1 MKRILIVDDS
11 RTIRNLILLS
21 LGLTSFSVY
30 QAEDGQEALDLL
42 GEVNPDL
49 LITDVHMPRLDGL
62 QLIERVRNSERFK
75 ALPILVLSTETEREY
90 KLKARSAG
98 ATGWISKP
106 IEAALLINAI
116 HRVLELAEPPSRVN

>member
-62 QLIERVRNSERFK
+62 KLIERVRNSERFK

>member
-106 IEAALLINAI
+106 IESALLINAI

>member
-1 MKRILIVDDS
+1 
-11 RTIRNLILLS
+11 
-21 LGLTSFSVY
+21 
-30 QAEDGQEALDLL
+30 
-42 GEVNPDL
+42 
-49 LITDVHMPRLDGL
+49 MPRLDGL

>member
-30 QAEDGQEALDLL
+30 QAKDGQEALDLL

-49 LITDVHMPRLDGL
+49 LITDVHMLRLDGL
-62 QLIERVRNSERFK
+62 QLIEASAIRHGSKHCPSWFCRPRRNGSTSSK
-75 ALPILVLSTETEREY
+75 LV
-90 KLKARSAG
+90 
-98 ATGWISKP
+98 
-106 IEAALLINAI
+106 
-116 HRVLELAEPPSRVN
+116 PPEQPVGYRNR

>member
-106 IEAALLINAI
+106 IEAALLMNAI